1 MRQLSVVLLLACA
14 LGGAAAAAATGARS
28 GAATTTAASTDT
40 TPVTTTTVSEPDDPT
55 AEHIYIQQILRLKR
69 ETWRWER
76 LMGVRRTMGVN
87 RNLHLVEKP
96 VLRAVRAK
104 WRRFR
109 RRAYVRAHN
118 PPHERAWLC
127 IHRFEGSWTDGGAP
141 YYGGLQMDWG
151 FMARYA
157 GWLLRSKGTADR
169 WTPLEQMWVAERA
182 YRSGRGFSPWPNTAR
197 SCSLT

>member
-1 MRQLSVVLLLACA
+1 MRQLIAVLLLAC
-14 LGGAAAAAATGARS
+14 GFCVAAAAAATGTRS
-28 GAATTTAASTDT
+28 AATTTAASA
-40 TPVTTTTVSEPDDPT
+40 PTTTLAPVPDDPIS
-55 AEHIYIQQILRLKR
+55 EHVYLEQILRLKR
-69 ETWRWER
+69 ETWRWEH
-76 LMGVRRTMGVN
+76 LMGVRRTTGAN
-87 RNLHLVEKP
+87 RNLHRVEKP
-96 VLRAVRAK
+96 VLRAVRNK

-127 IHRFEGSWTDGGAP
+127 IHRFEASWTDDGAP

-151 FMARYA
+151 FMAHYG

-182 YRSGRGFSPWPNTAR
+182 YRTGLGFGPWPNTAR
-197 SCSLT
+197 SCGVA